1 MKPMLRAAILTALLL
16 LPVASAQSG
25 PFDARAREIFK
36 ELIEINTTDSVGST
50 TKAAE
55 AMAARLK
62 AAGFAASD
70 VQVLG
75 PDARKGNLIARYRG
89 SGARRPFLLLAH
101 LDVVEAKRDDWSFD
115 PFVFLEKDGY
125 FYGRGTSDDK
135 AMASHLT
142 ANLIRL
148 KQEGFKPDRDLI
160 LALTADEEGGS
171 FNGVEWLIKHHRNLI
186 DAELAINEG
195 GSGQMKN
202 GRYLINEV
210 QASEK
215 VYQDFRL
222 ESKNPGGHSSRPLKD
237 NAIYRLA
244 NGLARLGRYDF
255 RVNMNEV
262 TRAYFERMAGVQAD
276 AALAADMRAVAR
288 PTPDRQAVTR
298 LAAASSYY
306 NALMRTTCVA
316 TRLEGGHANNA
327 LPQTAAA
334 TVNCRILPGEAPAAI
349 KQKLVDVL
357 ADPGIAVSFIDEARP
372 SQPSPLKPD
381 VVQAIESIT
390 SAMWPGVIVVPA
402 MGTGAT
408 DGLYLRNAGI
418 PTYGVDGIFYDID
431 DDRAHGKDERVG
443 VKQYFEGLEFQYRL
457 IKALASPAG
466 ANHP

>member
-1 MKPMLRAAILTALLL
+1 MKLSTVFSLLISTI
-16 LPVASAQSG
+16 VAAQST
-25 PFDARAREIFK
+25 PFDQRAREIYK
-36 ELIEINTTDSVGST
+36 QLIEINTTDSVGNV

-62 AAGFAASD
+62 AAGFSD

-75 PDARKGNLIARYRG
+75 PDPRKGNLVARYRG
-89 SGARRPFLLLAH
+89 TGARRPLILLAH
-101 LDVVEAKRDDWSFD
+101 LDVVEAKREDWSSD
-115 PFVFLEKDGY
+115 PFPFLEKDGY
-125 FYGRGTSDDK
+125 FYGRGTADDK
-135 AMASHLT
+135 AMASILT
-142 ANLIRL
+142 ANLIRM
-148 KQEGFKPDRDLI
+148 KEEGFRPDRDLI
-160 LALTADEEGGS
+160 LVLTADEEGGN
-171 FNGVEWLIKHHRNLI
+171 FNGVDWLVKNHRNLI

-195 GSGQMKN
+195 GSGQIKN
-202 GRYLINEV
+202 GKYLVNEV

-222 ESKNPGGHSSRPLKD
+222 ESKNPGGHSSRPPKD
-237 NAIYRLA
+237 NAIDRLA

-255 RVNMNEV
+255 RVNMNEI
-262 TRAYFERMAGVQAD
+262 TRAYFERMAGLQAD

-288 PTPDRQAVTR
+288 ATPDRQAVAR

-327 LPQTAAA
+327 LPQTAVAN
-334 TVNCRILPGEAPAAI
+334 VNCRILPGEAPAAI

-357 ADPGIAVSFIDEARP
+357 ADQRIVVSFVDEAKP
-372 SQPSPLKPD
+372 SAPSPLTPD
-381 VVQAIESIT
+381 VMHAIESIT
-390 SAMWPGVIVVPA
+390 KAMWPGVIVVPA

-418 PTYGVDGIFYDID
+418 PTYGVEGIFYDLD
-431 DDRAHGKDERVG
+431 DDRTHGKDERIG

-457 IKALASPAG
+457 IKALASG